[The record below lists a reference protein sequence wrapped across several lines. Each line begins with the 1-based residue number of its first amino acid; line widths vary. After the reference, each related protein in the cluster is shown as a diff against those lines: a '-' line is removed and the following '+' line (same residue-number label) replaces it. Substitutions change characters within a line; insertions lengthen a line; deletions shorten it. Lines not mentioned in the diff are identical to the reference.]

1 MGEVYRAHDT
11 KLNRDVAIKVLPEAF
26 AEDPERLARFT
37 REAQALAALNH
48 PNIAAIYGI
57 EGDGSPAGTGETRP
71 RALVMELVD
80 GQDLSEIIRSRREGR
95 ISTSELVEWALPVA
109 RQVAEALEAAHD
121 QGIIHRDLKPAN
133 IKIRP
138 DGTVKV
144 LDFGLAKALDPGA
157 SGTAAES
164 ANSPTLTA
172 RATEMGMIL
181 GTAAYMAPEQAR
193 GKRVDR
199 RADIWAFGCVLYE
212 MLAGKRAF
220 EGEDVTETLAS
231 VLRSEVAFDALP
243 PDTPR
248 PLVDLVRR
256 CLNRDVR
263 QRLQAIGEARILL
276 GQVTGDGTEPPVPVS
291 VSPSAGGRMWMWV
304 AVAGIAGA
312 ALTAAALQSW
322 RAEPAP
328 APTRKFLIATDAAP
342 DRLVLSPDGRQV
354 LFASGGKLFVRD
366 LGRLEALE
374 VQGAAIDGIGDESA
388 VPAWSPDGQSIV
400 YGTSGRIWRIPAA
413 GGTPTVIC
421 NSPGVFRGAAWK
433 PDGMVVLAMTRG
445 PMYEVSANGG
455 EPRELLPLNG
465 QDDVDF
471 HDPFVLPDGESL
483 LYSVHRVQGVDT
495 IEVLS
500 AGVRKVLL
508 RMEGRARNSPQV
520 LNTPRYS
527 VTGHVVYRLEQGNAG
542 VWAFPFSLDRL
553 EPIGEPFLVAAGG
566 SQPTVAADGTL
577 AYAAP
582 TATGPSQLAWIR
594 RDGSIERTIGE
605 PRSLLRQPRLSP
617 DGRRIAFLADDLNTD
632 VWVSN
637 LDGTGAIRITS
648 TPDDEDDPAWVPGQ
662 DRLAFLCPGPE
673 GAAICT
679 KVADGSGEAEVIVK
693 MAAGPVLSP
702 DGAYMMHVTNGTA
715 ERGLLF
721 REMRSA
727 GAESQQFVMS
737 AESLYPVAILPG
749 NRFAIYWGFSRGRP
763 VTFLKSFPSGDG
775 TWEVTGLSDE
785 DARLLPGGSSVG
797 VLERRTDGSVA
808 LVAVPFETSPTV
820 KFGPRQ
826 DLFINLPDSLQ
837 VSNGFDVSADGTRLL
852 AVVSRQ
858 AGPVQH
864 GIVVVTN
871 WFEEFGQGR

>member
-1 MGEVYRAHDT
+1 MGEVYRARDAR
-11 KLNRDVAIKVLPEAF
+11 LNRDVAIKVLPEVF
-26 AEDPERLARFT
+26 AADPERLARFT

-57 EGDGSPAGTGETRP
+57 EEASPGESGQGSV

-80 GQDLSEIIRSRREGR
+80 GQDLSELIRSRPEGR
-95 ISTSELVEWALPVA
+95 TSTSELLEWALPIA
-109 RQVAEALEAAHD
+109 GQIAEALEAAHD

-133 IKIRP
+133 IKVRP

-144 LDFGLAKALDPGA
+144 LDFGLAKALATEGA
-157 SGTAAES
+157 GATADAM
-164 ANSPTLTA
+164 NSPTLTA

-193 GKRVDR
+193 GRRVDR

-212 MLAGKRAF
+212 MLAGRRAF
-220 EGEDVTETLAS
+220 DGEDVTETLAS
-231 VLRSEVAFDALP
+231 VLRSDVAFDALP

-248 PLVDLVRR
+248 RLVDLIRR
-256 CLNRDVR
+256 CLERDVR

-276 GQVTGDGTEPPVPVS
+276 GQVTSGESEPAVPVS
-291 VSPSAGGRMWMWV
+291 APASSGGRMWTFV
-304 AVAGIAGA
+304 AIAAVAGA
-312 ALTAAALQSW
+312 ALTAAVLPLW
-322 RAEPAP
+322 RAEPVP
-328 APTRKFLIATDAAP
+328 PPTRKFLVPTEAVP
-342 DRLVLSPDGRQV
+342 DRLALSPDGRQV
-354 LFASGGKLFVRD
+354 LFVSGGKLLLRD

-374 VQGAAIDGIGDESA
+374 VQGAVVDGIGDESA
-388 VPAWSPDGQSIV
+388 VPAWSPDGQSIA
-400 YGTSGRIWRIPAA
+400 YGASGKIWRIPAA

-433 PDGMVVLAMTRG
+433 PGGMIVLAMTRG

-455 EPRELLPLNG
+455 EPRVLLPLDG

-471 HDPFVLPDGESL
+471 HDPFLLPDGESL

-495 IEVLS
+495 IEVFS
-500 AGVRKVLL
+500 AGARKVLL
-508 RMEGRARNSPQV
+508 RVEGRARNSPQV

-527 VTGHVVYRLEQGNAG
+527 STGHVVYRLEQGNAG

-553 EPIGEPFLVAAGG
+553 EATGEPFLVAAGG

-594 RDGSIERTIGE
+594 PNGSIERIGE
-605 PRSLLRQPRLSP
+605 PRSQLRQPRLSP
-617 DGRRIAFLADDLNTD
+617 DGRRIAFLADDLNTE

-637 LDGTGAIRITS
+637 VDGTGATRITS

-662 DRLAFLCPGPE
+662 DRLAFLCPGPD
-673 GAAICT
+673 GAAVCI
-679 KVADGSGEAEVIVK
+679 KAADGSGEAEVIVK

-702 DGAYMMHVTNGTA
+702 DGAFMMHTTSGTA
-715 ERGLLF
+715 QRGILF
-721 REMRSA
+721 RDMGSA
-727 GAESQQFVMS
+727 GAESREFVMS

-763 VTFLKSFPSGDG
+763 VTFLRSFPSGDG
-775 TWEVTGLSDE
+775 TWEVTGLTAE
-785 DARLLPGGSSVG
+785 GARLLPGGTSIG
-797 VLERRTDGSVA
+797 VLERRTDGTVA
-808 LVAVPFETSPTV
+808 LVAVPFETSPAVT
-820 KFGPRQ
+820 FGPRQ
-826 DLFINLPDSLQ
+826 DLFTNLPDALQ
-837 VSNGFDVSADGTRLL
+837 FDAGFDMSADGTRLL
-852 AVVSRQ
+852 VVVSRQ
-858 AGPVQH
+858 TGPVQR

-871 WFEEFGQGR
+871 WFSEFRTTR